1 MSTVFVGGSRHV
13 SRLSAQV
20 IERLNNIIGS
30 GFRIVVG
37 DAAGADK
44 AVQKYLLAA
53 SYPHV
58 TVFCSGDRPRNNL
71 GSWEIHKVAPPNHV
85 KGFQFFAA
93 KDREMAKSADFGLMI
108 WDGKSAGT
116 ALNVLRLV
124 RAGKKVVMLSVP
136 DKQTVT
142 FKTSHDW
149 SAFLSRCARELVE
162 DLHARATPEEW
173 IPVATRQSSFFEAS
187 EPSAVDAKPPSVPW
201 RTDDQLIAELNTAL
215 ASGDLAP
222 VVEAIGSIA
231 KARGMSQVAKEA
243 GLARE
248 SLYRSLNSGGNPE
261 FSTVMKVMSSV
272 GLRLSVSNGSS
283 PDLSQRE
290 RLIGE

>member
-1 MSTVFVGGSRHV
+1 MNTVFVGGSRHV

-20 IERLNNIIGS
+20 KERLNNIISS
-30 GFRIVVG
+30 GFQIVVG

-44 AVQKYLLAA
+44 AVQKYLVDV
-53 SYPHV
+53 SYRHV
-58 TVFCSGDRPRNNL
+58 TVFCSGDHPRNNL
-71 GSWEIHKVAPPNHV
+71 GLWETNKVATPKHL

-93 KDREMAKSADFGLMI
+93 KDREMAKRADFGLMI

-124 RAGKKVVMLSVP
+124 RAGKKAVLLNVP
-136 DKQTVT
+136 DKKTVT
-142 FKTSHDW
+142 FKTPNDW
-149 SAFLSRCARELVE
+149 NSFLAGCDHVLV
-162 DLHARATPEEW
+162 DSLRARAAPEEW
-173 IPVATRQSSFFEAS
+173 MSVETAQSEELKTAEPRATNVEPTSFDS
-187 EPSAVDAKPPSVPW
+187 
-201 RTDDQLIAELNTAL
+201 RTDDELTAEINAAF
-215 ASGDLAP
+215 ASGDLAT
-222 VVEAIGSIA
+222 VVEALGSIA

-272 GLRLSVSNGSS
+272 GLRLSVSKAVA
-283 PDLSQRE
+283 Q
-290 RLIGE
+290 